1 MVNSR
6 SFQTQFINSS
16 LLELHTILSP
26 YPQTFSS
33 STLVVLAGIMAIISS
48 SRGTVL
54 LVICI
59 LLLVLPSPAAAF
71 GAGNIPSISLVEGVN
86 WRHGGRCS
94 IILVLQLLTRPD
106 VEDMLKTVAFLK
118 GHKWSTMMI
127 KRVYFG
133 NWLRGANVN
142 HLEF

>member
-94 IILVLQLLTRPD
+94 TILVLQLLTRPD